1 MAQWLGYAL
10 WLSAWLVL
18 VLGQAWAQSRPLCE
32 VVNVDRSGL
41 PSSSDFDSF
50 GICST
55 MRMCGDQDSRQGE
68 HGSWAGRY
76 GGRVSGLRPSSGLC
90 PVVQVSSARVCHCP
104 PIAADGQCRGARVW
118 YVYALCGCLQVKP
131 RAG

>member
-50 GICST
+50 GT
-55 MRMCGDQDSRQGE
+55 
-68 HGSWAGRY
+68 SWRTDLQHDAHVWRPGLATGRAWEL
-76 GGRVSGLRPSSGLC
+76 SG
-90 PVVQVSSARVCHCP
+90 
-104 PIAADGQCRGARVW
+104 
-118 YVYALCGCLQVKP
+118 
-131 RAG
+131 